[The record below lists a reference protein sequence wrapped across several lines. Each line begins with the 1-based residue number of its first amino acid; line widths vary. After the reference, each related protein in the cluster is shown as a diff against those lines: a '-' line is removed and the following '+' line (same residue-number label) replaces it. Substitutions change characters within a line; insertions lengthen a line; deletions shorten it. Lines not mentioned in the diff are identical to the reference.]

1 MIQYN
6 ENVKVGNRMKL
17 EILNRSENESFARA
31 AVAAFITPL
40 DPTMEELTE
49 IRTAVSE
56 AVSNSV
62 IHAYPEGEDGMITL
76 ECTYDENGKVVIV
89 VSDQGVG
96 IENVVLAREPL
107 YTTRS
112 GEERSGMGFTVMESF
127 MDKLDVESEPGK
139 GTIVTMIKCLDCVL

>member
-1 MIQYN
+1 MKQYY
-6 ENVKVGNRMKL
+6 EKDQTGNRMKL
-17 EILNRSENESFARA
+17 EILNRSENESFART

-76 ECTYDENGKVVIV
+76 ECTYDETGKLVIV
-89 VSDQGVG
+89 VSDHGVG
-96 IENVVLAREPL
+96 IEDVVLAREPL
-107 YTTRS
+107 YTTKS

-127 MDKLDVESEPGK
+127 MDKLEVESEPKK
-139 GTIVTMIKCLDCVL
+139 GTIVTMVKHLDCVV